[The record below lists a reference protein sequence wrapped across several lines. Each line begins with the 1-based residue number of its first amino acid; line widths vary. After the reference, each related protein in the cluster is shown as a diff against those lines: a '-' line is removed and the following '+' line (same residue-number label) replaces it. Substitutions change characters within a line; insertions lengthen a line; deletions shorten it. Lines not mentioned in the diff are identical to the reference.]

1 MMFVKYQTPVFFFKK
16 NKTRRH
22 ASKSQQYK
30 LLRILVDEKYKLEKK
45 TTTITQPTNSL
56 LHPQQPLLT
65 ALNSFAIT
73 FIDALQCVLRA
84 NF

>member
-45 TTTITQPTNSL
+45 PQPSPNPQTAYSTHNS
-56 LHPQQPLLT
+56 P
-65 ALNSFAIT
+65 F
-73 FIDALQCVLRA
+73 
-84 NF
+84 